1 MGPRPTGDTTRS
13 DSIAALLGRARKKR
27 AHVRERFNPGRLNGC
42 RPADVQNVLV
52 IDSASRCGSSFL
64 YYLLSKHRD
73 VLSLNGEG
81 SVFERLHG
89 LGNALSTGDS
99 DFIPDDGAVPAGTL
113 SLIAEDIL
121 KDSGALCGD
130 EAGRGLR
137 REDFLADCVQRL
149 TLQYA
154 EIDFDPER
162 AYDVC
167 GRSLGESP
175 LAGPGFDASRYWRA
189 VLEGLRGAGLPAAD
203 ARYDLRGSDPTA
215 DFPDAGNR
223 LPPPFTDFSLEDPPF
238 VVPRPRALPSP
249 KELGSKTLLL
259 KSSADCYHMWMVRR
273 MFPKARFKFVVLTRN
288 PAGAISGLVD
298 GWLSDGFYSQNL
310 EALSPLDI
318 KGYSRADRPW
328 TTKWW
333 NFDLPPGWAEVR
345 ARSIEEVC
353 ALQWSSA
360 NAHILKDVAAK
371 VVDDSITVR
380 YESFLE
386 PGSLAKELARIFA
399 FAGLSDSRSPD
410 RSAPRVMSVTP
421 PAPQKWRK
429 RRDALAPI
437 VSGGAVAALA
447 RELGYETEK
456 WEEWP

>member
-1 MGPRPTGDTTRS
+1 MTRS
-13 DSIAALLGRARKKR
+13 SRLASLLERARNKR
-27 AHVRERFNPGRLNGC
+27 ADVFARFNPGRLNGC

-89 LGNALSTGDS
+89 VGFALSAADS
-99 DFIPDDGAVPAGTL
+99 DFIPDDGSVPAATL

-121 KDSGALCGD
+121 KDSGSLDPDVVEG
-130 EAGRGLR
+130 GFR
-137 REDFLADCVQRL
+137 RDDFLADCVQRL

-162 AYDVC
+162 VHAICDR
-167 GRSLGESP
+167 GLGDAP
-175 LAGPGFDASRYWRA
+175 LGGASSSAAGFWRDALA
-189 VLEGLRGAGLPAAD
+189 ALRREGLPAED
-203 ARYDLRGSDPTA
+203 VRYDLRGSDPTA

-223 LPPPFTDFSLEDPPF
+223 LPPPFADFSLEDAPF
-238 VVPRPRALPSP
+238 VVPRPRALPSR
-249 KELGSKTLLL
+249 KDLAGKTLLL

-273 MFPKARFKFVVLTRN
+273 MFPKARFKFVILTRN
-288 PAGAISGLVD
+288 PAGAISGLMD

-310 EALSPLDI
+310 GEISPLDI
-318 KGYSRADRPW
+318 TNYSRADRPW
-328 TTKWW
+328 TKKWW
-333 NFDLPPGWAEVR
+333 NFDLPPGWADVR
-345 ARSIEEVC
+345 SKSLEEVC

-360 NAHILKDVAAK
+360 NAHILKDAARGVVA
-371 VVDDSITVR
+371 DSISVR

-386 PGSLAKELARIFA
+386 AGSLARELERIFA
-399 FAGLSDSRSPD
+399 FAGLSAGRAPE
-410 RSAPRVMSVTP
+410 RGAAPRIMSVTP
-421 PAPQKWRK
+421 PAAQKWRK

-437 VSGGAVAALA
+437 VSGGAVASLA
-447 RELGYETEK
+447 GQMGYEPK
-456 WEEWP
+456 AWENWP